1 MRRTEQ
7 LKIGWLFPYS
17 GIFTTLRRDL
27 QQGFDIAL
35 YKQDKVPDIVAY
47 PAFIQSGGLKDTE
60 DALKKMLLY
69 DDVDLIIGV
78 VSTKV
83 ALQLIPLL
91 ENRQTPMILLNL
103 GADIPT
109 TRLSSEYLFYNSLHL
124 WKSEWV
130 MGKWAQKKYG
140 GEPSIN
146 LSIYEAGYGMH
157 ESFRAG
163 AAASGALTVKLNIVK
178 NLSPVPDTS
187 PLIQYIRAQQPTH
200 AHALLSGKEGIQFLE
215 LFKDQQLGAMT
226 GLTINPFM
234 AEDGFVPDIAGS
246 VQHHNAMTW
255 SLDLDNPRNAEFTGR
270 YRSTHEESP
279 NVFSLLA
286 YEAGLAIAAAAGD
299 LQGITTGKTWAVALH
314 GCAIPGPRGMIRLS
328 TCPLHTPMP
337 VYIRQLVKDPRTG
350 ISSNKVLATE
360 TGIEW
365 NDLMLVAEQTYL
377 TGWQNPYLCV

>member
-187 PLIQYIRAQQPTH
+187 P
-200 AHALLSGKEGIQFLE
+200 
-215 LFKDQQLGAMT
+215 
-226 GLTINPFM
+226 
-234 AEDGFVPDIAGS
+234 
-246 VQHHNAMTW
+246 
-255 SLDLDNPRNAEFTGR
+255 
-270 YRSTHEESP
+270 
-279 NVFSLLA
+279 
-286 YEAGLAIAAAAGD
+286 
-299 LQGITTGKTWAVALH
+299 
-314 GCAIPGPRGMIRLS
+314 
-328 TCPLHTPMP
+328 
-337 VYIRQLVKDPRTG
+337 
-350 ISSNKVLATE
+350 
-360 TGIEW
+360 
-365 NDLMLVAEQTYL
+365 
-377 TGWQNPYLCV
+377 